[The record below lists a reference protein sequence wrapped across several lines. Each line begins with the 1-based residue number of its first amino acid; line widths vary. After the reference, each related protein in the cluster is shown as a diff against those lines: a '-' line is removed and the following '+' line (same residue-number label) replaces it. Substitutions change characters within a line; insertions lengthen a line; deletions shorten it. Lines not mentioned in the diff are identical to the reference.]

1 MTIREWGTALHL
13 PDELIVVFCRC
24 PSRVKQRFSQLG
36 LSYLTLHST
45 HTTPR
50 RPPQLSRPEWPK
62 PMRPRCVSCAHCC
75 SIASGH
81 VGRPPLGPGS
91 KWFEMS
97 DVQISRDFSSP
108 AVTPYGDITRAQYS
122 RCSRCNRAVALRQRG
137 RDVRGRF
144 LLRRQLAVPR
154 VDVSASPGAP
164 RTRRAPPGAPKP
176 FQRRRTDH
184 VMVHATHTGAHQ
196 VVDLGGGTGN
206 FTRLLAA
213 RAPSC
218 VCHTS

>member
-1 MTIREWGTALHL
+1 MAQADEAKVREL
-13 PDELIVVFCRC
+13 R
-24 PSRVKQRFSQLG
+24 
-36 LSYLTLHST
+36 TLLFNCQW
-45 HTTPR
+45 PR
-50 RPPQLSRPEWPK
+50 RP
-62 PMRPRCVSCAHCC
+62 A
-75 SIASGH
+75 A
-81 VGRPPLGPGS
+81 VGAG
-91 KWFEMS
+91 FEM
-97 DVQISRDFSSP
+97 VRCTFPGISRDFSSP

-213 RAPSC
+213 RAPAC

>member
-1 MTIREWGTALHL
+1 MTIGMGGTALHL
-13 PDELIVVFCRC
+13 PDEFIVVFCRC

-62 PMRPRCVSCAHCC
+62 PMRPRCVSCC
-75 SIASGH
+75 SIASGQ
-81 VGRPPLGPGS
+81 VERFELRATYTFTFPG
-91 KWFEMS
+91 FPC
-97 DVQISRDFSSP
+97 QL
-108 AVTPYGDITRAQYS
+108 TPYDDITRAQHS
-122 RCSRCNRAVALRQRG
+122 RCSRCSRAVALRQRG

-154 VDVSASPGAP
+154 VDASASPGAP
-164 RTRRAPPGAPKP
+164 RTRRAPPGAPNP

-213 RAPSC
+213 RAPAC